1 MGASI
6 CHRHVGA
13 NVSRPYLF
21 APTIT
26 IITLTHT
33 QESRHSVHKVAT
45 LTQKHFGMKETLFI
59 TSQSYASCSSSARN
73 SRISAG

>member
-1 MGASI
+1 MGAGI

-45 LTQKHFGMKETLFI
+45 LTQKHFGMK
-59 TSQSYASCSSSARN
+59 
-73 SRISAG
+73 

>member
-6 CHRHVGA
+6 CHRHIGA

-21 APTIT
+21 ATTIT

-45 LTQKHFGMKETLFI
+45 LTQKHFGMK
-59 TSQSYASCSSSARN
+59 
-73 SRISAG
+73 